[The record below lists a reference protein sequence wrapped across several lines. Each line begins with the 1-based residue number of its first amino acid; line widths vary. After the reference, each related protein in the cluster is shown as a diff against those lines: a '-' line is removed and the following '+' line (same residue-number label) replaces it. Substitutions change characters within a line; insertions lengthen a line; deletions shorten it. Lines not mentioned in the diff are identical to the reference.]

1 MKIKVIRGYSG
12 DEGEGPD
19 KDVREGTEHT
29 VTRTRG
35 KQLEANGLVE
45 ILSDDDADDDELKT
59 DGPTVAEYVEAG
71 YPAKNYPP
79 VGYASRSTADEIADA
94 IGKQE
99 SATMTTENGG
109 TKATN
114 PPANKKAAEPA
125 NKAAAQPATK
135 SAPAA

>member
-12 DEGEGPD
+12 EEGEGPD

-35 KQLEANGLVE
+35 KQLHANGLVE

-59 DGPTVAEYVEAG
+59 DGPTVAEYVAAG

-79 VGYASRSTADEIADA
+79 AGYASRSTAEEIADA

-99 SATMTTENGG
+99 IKPMTTDTGG
-109 TKATN
+109 TKAAT
-114 PPANKKAAEPA
+114 PPENKKAPTPA
-125 NKAAAQPATK
+125 NKAAPKPADKT
-135 SAPAA
+135 APAA

>member
-45 ILSDDDADDDELKT
+45 ILSDDDVDDDEIKI
-59 DGPTVAEYVEAG
+59 DGPTVAEYVAAG

-79 VGYASRSTADEIADA
+79 IGYASRSTADEIADA

-99 SATMTTENGG
+99 IQPMTTDTAG
-109 TKATN
+109 TKVATS
-114 PPANKKAAEPA
+114 PENKKAVEPA
-125 NKAAAQPATK
+125 NKAA
-135 SAPAA
+135 PAAAAKTVPAA